1 VLGSVLSR
9 DAVSLFCPFYSIAIF
24 FPPTTC
30 YPPSLLVTNH
40 HYIWLPKI
48 RALAVLSIATRR
60 LHCCDDAPPRISRST
75 ALHCCNAKI
84 EIQVVD
90 HSGARDAVRCDANA
104 GLPEHARHSA
114 DAQKSLKAI
123 VATNAS
129 VEDAAQL

>member
-1 VLGSVLSR
+1 MLC
-9 DAVSLFCPFYSIAIF
+9 SLRVAFIAA
-24 FPPTTC
+24 T
-30 YPPSLLVTNH
+30 
-40 HYIWLPKI
+40 
-48 RALAVLSIATRR
+48 TRR
-60 LHCCDDAPPRISRST
+60 RVTRAALQ
-75 ALHCCNAKI
+75 LHCCNAKI